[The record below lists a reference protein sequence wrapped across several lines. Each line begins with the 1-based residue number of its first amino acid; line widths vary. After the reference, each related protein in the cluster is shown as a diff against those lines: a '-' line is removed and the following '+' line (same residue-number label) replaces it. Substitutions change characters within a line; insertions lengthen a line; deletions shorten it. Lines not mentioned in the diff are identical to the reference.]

1 MMDADLKTIQDE
13 GELEELS
20 SVKSS
25 GRCIVDPNKM
35 RLQEQTI
42 KMLY

>member
-1 MMDADLKTIQDE
+1 MDGELNTIQDE
-13 GELEELS
+13 GELEEVK
-20 SVKSS
+20 SVKSP
-25 GRCIVDPNKM
+25 GMCIVDPNLM